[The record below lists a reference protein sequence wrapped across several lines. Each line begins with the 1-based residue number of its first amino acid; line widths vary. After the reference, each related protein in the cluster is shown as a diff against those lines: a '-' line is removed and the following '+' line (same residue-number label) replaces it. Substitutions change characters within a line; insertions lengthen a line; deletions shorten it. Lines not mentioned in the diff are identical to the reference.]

1 MRTHK
6 LLIEDIDKGI
16 EKAHVYLI
24 YHRDN
29 PKPMNRSKSEDPVLP
44 SSLSGSAVRENCENA
59 LTKKI
64 VPTYELTP
72 FSGPAVDQLN
82 GILPDFNNRLSP
94 ERNLGLSPAGQPRLS
109 PETHPRLVSD
119 SCVRL
124 SSSQFPETLSQK
136 LEVPLGKG
144 FEIKPDLAGRSLTE
158 VEACSFICADLPI
171 TPLGSK
177 STTLSP
183 VEEKLKSVE
192 KEIK

>member
-1 MRTHK
+1 M
-6 LLIEDIDKGI
+6 
-16 EKAHVYLI
+16 I

-29 PKPMNRSKSEDPVLP
+29 PKSMNRSKSEDPVLP
-44 SSLSGSAVRENCENA
+44 SRLSGSAVRENCENSPA
-59 LTKKI
+59 RKI
-64 VPTYELTP
+64 VPTYESTT

-144 FEIKPDLAGRSLTE
+144 LEIKPDLAGRSLTGA
-158 VEACSFICADLPI
+158 EACSFVSADLPI
-171 TPLGSK
+171 APLGSK
-177 STTLSP
+177 LMTLSP
-183 VEEKLKSVE
+183 IEEKLKSVE
-192 KEIK
+192 KEKK